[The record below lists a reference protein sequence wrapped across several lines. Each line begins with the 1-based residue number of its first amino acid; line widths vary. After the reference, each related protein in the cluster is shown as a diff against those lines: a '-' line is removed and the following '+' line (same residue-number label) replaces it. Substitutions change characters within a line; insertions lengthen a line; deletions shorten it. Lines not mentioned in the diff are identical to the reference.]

1 MHLAIVGAGMAGL
14 SAARELRQ
22 RRPDLCITTYEKSRG
37 VGGRVA
43 TRRRDGFVFDHGAQV
58 IKGRDAEIDRL
69 LHVELPTE
77 GLRRIDLP
85 VHVFNA
91 DGTITEGDPT
101 LNTEPSWFYAS
112 GLNQLGKLLA
122 AGLDV
127 RREVRIALLRR
138 EAGTARWMLFDSH
151 GAHVGTADAVL
162 LTPPAPQTAEILAR
176 SDFDPALRDTLV
188 QELIHVPYRRC
199 LTLTLAYDRLIERPF
214 YALVNV
220 DRQHPMAWLAL
231 EHTKGAERCPPG
243 HSLLIAQMAGHF
255 STQLWDAPADELA
268 SAVIEIVSMM
278 LGEDLSRPL
287 WYDRQGWRYALPDGI
302 ARSDALNNTGTGLF
316 FAGDYTIG
324 LGRIHLAIKSGQEVA
339 DVIEAWLKR

>member
-1 MHLAIVGAGMAGL
+1 MNLAIVGAGMAGL
-14 SAARELRQ
+14 SAARALRQ
-22 RRPDLCITTYEKSRG
+22 RRPGLSVTIFEKSRG
-37 VGGRVA
+37 FGGRVA

-58 IKGRDAEIDRL
+58 IKTPDADIERL
-69 LHVELPTE
+69 LHAELPRE
-77 GLRRIDLP
+77 DLRRIEKP
-85 VHVFNA
+85 VYVFYA
-91 DGTITEGDPT
+91 DGTIAEGDPT
-101 LNTEPSWFYAS
+101 LNAEPSWFYAS

-127 RREVRIALLRR
+127 RLEVRIASLRR
-138 EAGTARWMLFDSH
+138 EEGTARWMLFNAN
-151 GAHVGTADAVL
+151 GVHVGTADAVL
-162 LTPPAPQTAEILAR
+162 LTPPAPQTAEILAM
-176 SDFDPALRDTLV
+176 SDFDPALRDALV
-188 QELIHVPYRRC
+188 RELIYVPYRRC

-231 EHTKGAERCPPG
+231 EHTKGTERCPPG

-255 STQLWDAPADELA
+255 SMQQWEAPADELA
-268 SAVIEIVSMM
+268 AAVIEIVSMA

-302 ARSDALNNTGTGLF
+302 ARTSVLNTTHTGLF
-316 FAGDYTIG
+316 FAGDYTAG

-339 DVIEAWLKR
+339 DAIEAWLTR